1 MGNLLV
7 IQIYIKRINML
18 KIWAKFNNVE
28 RFIIIAIVTVLTI
41 IGYWQEPEITVT
53 LCTVIIPILV
63 ISSLI
68 EFNKKQS
75 KNFKSNS
82 DRNEQQPK
90 ETEIKYSLEA
100 NSPYVTSSTGDKV
113 LLKDDYIYINKGK
126 SSKIANCIANNTWEA
141 IDTVDLR
148 IPLDVITVINY
159 KDSGMY
165 KGYLEFIYSGF
176 NVRPRDIIKHL
187 QENIVTFNT
196 KEESEIFFS
205 FKEIVEER
213 IKELKNQN
221 KNKNLS
227 IADEIKKLADLKNQG
242 ILTEEEFLQ
251 QKNKLMGL

>member
-1 MGNLLV
+1 
-7 IQIYIKRINML
+7 ML
-18 KIWAKFNNVE
+18 KTWAKLNNTE
-28 RFIIIAIVTVLTI
+28 KFIIIIIAVALITI
-41 IGYWQEPEITVT
+41 ASVIDNNIFNSIITVSFFAS
-53 LCTVIIPILV
+53 IIWMG
-63 ISSLI
+63 I
-68 EFNKKQS
+68 EFSIEEDKKLKRHDGS
-75 KNFKSNS
+75 NHIKLEKPEFDFKLNI
-82 DRNEQQPK
+82 D
-90 ETEIKYSLEA
+90 
-100 NSPYVTSSTGDKV
+100 SPYVTSSTGDKV
-113 LLKDDYIYINKGK
+113 LLKDDYVYINKGK

-141 IDTVDLR
+141 IDTVDLK

-165 KGYLEFIYSGF
+165 KGYLEFIYPGF

-221 KNKNLS
+221 KNNNNLS
-227 IADEIKKLADLKNQG
+227 VADEIKKLADLKNQG
-242 ILTEEEFLQ
+242 ILTEEEFLL